1 MLLSGRTMNDL
12 QCVVVTPERTE
23 LDLKADSVT
32 VPLFDGEMGILK
44 GHSPLVGRLGYGVL
58 RVKNAEGTK
67 SYFVDGGFVQVSKNV
82 ISVLTDRVVGTDQ
95 ITSTAAEAALKS
107 ALELPSD
114 KPDLAVV
121 REKACTR
128 ARAMVRVASMKR

>member
-1 MLLSGRTMNDL
+1 MNDL

-32 VPLFDGEMGILK
+32 VPLYDGEMGILK

-58 RVKNAEGTK
+58 RIKSAEGTK

-95 ITSTAAEAALKS
+95 ITPASAEQALKA
-107 ALELPSD
+107 ALELPFHKS
-114 KPDLAVV
+114 DLAVI
-121 REKACTR
+121 REKACSR
-128 ARAMVRVASMKR
+128 ARAMVRVAASKR

>member
-1 MLLSGRTMNDL
+1 MNDL

-23 LDLKADSVT
+23 LDVKADSVT
-32 VPLFDGEMGILK
+32 VPLFDGELGILK

-58 RVKNAEGTK
+58 RIKSSEGMQ

-82 ISVLTDRVVGTDQ
+82 ISVLTDRVVGTEQ
-95 ITSTAAEAALKS
+95 ITAAAAEEALKS
-107 ALELPSD
+107 ALELPAD
-114 KPDLAVV
+114 KPELAAV

-128 ARAMVRVASMKR
+128 ARAMVRVASVKR

>member
-1 MLLSGRTMNDL
+1 MNDL

-23 LDLKADSVT
+23 LDLRADSVT

-67 SYFVDGGFVQVSKNV
+67 SYFVDGGFVQVSKDV

-95 ITSTAAEAALKS
+95 ITSASAEAALKS
-107 ALELPSD
+107 ALELPAD

-128 ARAMVRVASMKR
+128 ARAMLRVASMKK

>member
-1 MLLSGRTMNDL
+1 
-12 QCVVVTPERTE
+12 

-82 ISVLTDRVVGTDQ
+82 VSVLTDRVVGTDQ
-95 ITSTAAEAALKS
+95 ITLASAQDALKL
-107 ALELPSD
+107 ALDLPSG

-128 ARAMVRVASMKR
+128 ARAMVRVANMKK

>member
-1 MLLSGRTMNDL
+1 MNDL

-23 LDLKADSVT
+23 LDVKADSVT
-32 VPLFDGEMGILK
+32 VPLFDGELGILK

-58 RVKNAEGTK
+58 RIKAGDVTK

-95 ITSTAAEAALKS
+95 ITTASAGDALAAALG
-107 ALELPSD
+107 LPSD

-128 ARAMVRVASMKR
+128 ARAMVRVAATKR

>member
-1 MLLSGRTMNDL
+1 MNDL
-12 QCVVVTPERTE
+12 QCVIVTPERTE
-23 LDLKADSVT
+23 LDVKADSVT

-58 RVKNAEGTK
+58 RIKSATGTQA
-67 SYFVDGGFVQVSKNV
+67 YFVDGGFVQVSQNV

-95 ITSTAAEAALKS
+95 ITKTSADEALKS
-107 ALELPSD
+107 ALDLPSD

-128 ARAMVRVASMKR
+128 ARAMVRVANLKL